1 MNILQVNAHDI
12 EGGAAKVA
20 WDLFKGY
27 QSRGYGSWLAVGEK
41 LSGDPAV
48 LEIPHIN
55 PSYIPWAGVTWGLRK
70 KLQRFDGRI
79 RGANRIRRWLNSLTD
94 IRAEIE
100 RRMGHE
106 DFNYRGSWK
115 LLGMAPFLPDIVQAH
130 NLHENY
136 FDLRYLPYLSHTM
149 PVVLTLHDA
158 WLLSGH
164 CAHSFNCQRW
174 MAGCGLCP
182 DLDIPPAISRDA
194 TSYNWHR
201 KRQIF
206 LQSRVFVVTPSQWL
220 MEKVRQSILAPAIL
234 EAQIIPNGIDLN
246 VFHPGDKDSVRQE
259 LGIPKD
265 AKVLVF
271 VASGIKANRF
281 KDYPTLHEALS
292 NISTLTSHQNL
303 QLLALGESGKA
314 SAAGGVLIEFVKFT
328 NDPAKVAKYY
338 QAADVYVHAAR
349 ADTFPNTILEAMAC
363 GIPVIATSVGGIP
376 EQIQDGFNGFLV
388 APHDPHAITLRT
400 NDLLENPTLA
410 KLMGLHGREL
420 VRQRYDLQTQIDS
433 MLNFYQNALDIL
445 KSKHKQ

>member
-1 MNILQVNAHDI
+1 
-12 EGGAAKVA
+12 
-20 WDLFKGY
+20 
-27 QSRGYGSWLAVGEK
+27 
-41 LSGDPAV
+41 
-48 LEIPHIN
+48 
-55 PSYIPWAGVTWGLRK
+55 
-70 KLQRFDGRI
+70 
-79 RGANRIRRWLNSLTD
+79 
-94 IRAEIE
+94 
-100 RRMGHE
+100 
-106 DFNYRGSWK
+106 
-115 LLGMAPFLPDIVQAH
+115 
-130 NLHENY
+130 
-136 FDLRYLPYLSHTM
+136 
-149 PVVLTLHDA
+149 
-158 WLLSGH
+158 
-164 CAHSFNCQRW
+164 
-174 MAGCGLCP
+174 
-182 DLDIPPAISRDA
+182 
-194 TSYNWHR
+194 
-201 KRQIF
+201 
-206 LQSRVFVVTPSQWL
+206 